1 MSLKGRLNHL
11 QSKLPRKEKKDEQ
24 DESCEKI
31 ISWLID
37 NKHEEFIESLRQ
49 AWRISIKGEEATLQE
64 QARYDRL
71 AIRLNEIVEEYSQ
84 KRELF

>member
-11 QSKLPRKEKKDEQ
+11 QSKLPRKEKNDEQ

-31 ISWLID
+31 ISWLFD